1 MNMET
6 LQNFNH
12 VLIELMECCDTYV
25 MQDKLEEILEKPK
38 TIFGEN
44 IKVSFRMLYKL
55 NLPAVLDQRT
65 C

>member
-12 VLIELMECCDTYV
+12 VLVELMEYCDTFV

-44 IKVSFRMLYKL
+44 IKVSINMLHK
-55 NLPAVLDQRT
+55 
-65 C
+65 